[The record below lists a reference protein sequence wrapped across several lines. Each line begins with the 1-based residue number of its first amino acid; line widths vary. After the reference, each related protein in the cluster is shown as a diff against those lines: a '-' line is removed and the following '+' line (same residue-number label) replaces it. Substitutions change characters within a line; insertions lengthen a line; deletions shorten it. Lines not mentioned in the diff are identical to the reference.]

1 MIYSLWKLE
10 TCGYMNCSN
19 PPIELALKESSS
31 SRNLYSTCKEC
42 KKRTKQQMKKRGC
55 LSWEELCKDKKVI
68 SVDKFD
74 MSIVMAELL

>member
-1 MIYSLWKLE
+1 
-10 TCGYMNCSN
+10 
-19 PPIELALKESSS
+19 
-31 SRNLYSTCKEC
+31 
-42 KKRTKQQMKKRGC
+42 MKKRGC